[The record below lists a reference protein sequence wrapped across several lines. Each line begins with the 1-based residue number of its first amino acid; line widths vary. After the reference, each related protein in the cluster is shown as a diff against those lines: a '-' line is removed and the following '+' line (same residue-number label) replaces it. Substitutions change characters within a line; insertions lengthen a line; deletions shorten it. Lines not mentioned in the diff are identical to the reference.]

1 MWTGPIRRAAGQ
13 SPADR
18 DGQFS
23 LSVNTDDLQASDE
36 RSPQRLIGDEAFD
49 ERFLLFTLEAVEI
62 QFQDALVFC
71 FEARLG
77 PGHRIPVQPHQRTP
91 RLDPSLMKPWS
102 LESLDMIGI
111 VKGRKGRGQSGARG
125 SRRLGRGLLEPLLE
139 LPVIHQAGLLSND
152 GPILQHDEVWDPPNL
167 KATGELCMLVGVDL
181 QD

>member
-1 MWTGPIRRAAGQ
+1 
-13 SPADR
+13 
-18 DGQFS
+18 
-23 LSVNTDDLQASDE
+23 
-36 RSPQRLIGDEAFD
+36 
-49 ERFLLFTLEAVEI
+49 
-62 QFQDALVFC
+62 
-71 FEARLG
+71 
-77 PGHRIPVQPHQRTP
+77 
-91 RLDPSLMKPWS
+91 MKPWS